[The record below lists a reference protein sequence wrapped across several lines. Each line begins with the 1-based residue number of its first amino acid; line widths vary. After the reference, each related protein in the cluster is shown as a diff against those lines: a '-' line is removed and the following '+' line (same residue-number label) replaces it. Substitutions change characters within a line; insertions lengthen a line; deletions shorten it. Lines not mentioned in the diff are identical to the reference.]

1 MRCADPIFL
10 NTTFSNLAEEVVQVS
25 QNQTVSIIIES
36 LIAAA
41 SPPNLRRLYVAAVSD
56 LSVAFLDRFASH
68 AFERLVLKLPS
79 FFHQPAHDS
88 ADDEEDDVAQEEFV
102 GSFETMCQYVD
113 SHFETLV
120 TDTYGS
126 HVLRA
131 LLEALSGVSVV
142 HELKK
147 SQRSGHSRHS
157 KGIVFNCR
165 FGWSS

>member
-1 MRCADPIFL
+1 M
-10 NTTFSNLAEEVVQVS
+10 VQVS

-41 SPPNLRRLYVAAVSD
+41 SPSNLRTLYVAAVSD

-68 AFERLVLKLPS
+68 VFERLVQNLPH
-79 FFHQPAHDS
+79 FFHQPEHDS
-88 ADDEEDDVAQEEFV
+88 ADDEEEDVAQEKFLE
-102 GSFETMCQYVD
+102 SFETMCQFVD
-113 SHFETLV
+113 SHFETLA
-120 TDTYGS
+120 THAYGS

-147 SQRSGHSRHS
+147 SQKSGRSRHS
-157 KGIVFNCR
+157 RGIVLICQFDVL
-165 FGWSS
+165 S